1 MFTGI
6 IEAIGTIGQVKKDGK
21 VFVLTIEG
29 PLDLSDTKIG
39 DSIAVDGVC
48 LTVVATGP
56 GSFDVEATP
65 ETLGR
70 SKLSGLKAG
79 YRVNLE
85 RALRLGDRLGGHIV
99 QGHVEGVGRVA
110 RVIRS
115 AEGLIVEIAVPDAVG
130 RYLVDKGSVAVDGT
144 SLTVNSLV
152 AEGFTVNII
161 GHTEKVTTLGLRR
174 PGDHVN
180 IETDI
185 IGKYIER
192 LLSTGKGTA
201 HEGVTFEKL
210 AEEGYL

>member
-6 IEAIGTIGQVKKDGK
+6 IEAIGTTRQIKRDGK
-21 VFVLTIEG
+21 VFILTIEA

-48 LTVVATGP
+48 LTVVGVGGA
-56 GSFDVEATP
+56 SFDVEATP
-65 ETLGR
+65 ETLAR
-70 SKLSGLKAG
+70 STLAG
-79 YRVNLE
+79 IRAGDRVNLE
-85 RALRLGDRLGGHIV
+85 RALRLTDRLGGHIV

-110 RVIRS
+110 RVDRS
-115 AEGLIVEIAVPDAVG
+115 AEGLIVEIAVPEAVG
-130 RYLVDKGSVAVDGT
+130 RYLVDKGSVAVDGI

-161 GHTEKVTTLGLRR
+161 GHTEKATTIGLRR
-174 PGDHVN
+174 PGERVN

-185 IGKYIER
+185 IGKYVER
-192 LLSTGKGTA
+192 LLAAGKTTA
-201 HEGVTFEKL
+201 HGGITFEKL